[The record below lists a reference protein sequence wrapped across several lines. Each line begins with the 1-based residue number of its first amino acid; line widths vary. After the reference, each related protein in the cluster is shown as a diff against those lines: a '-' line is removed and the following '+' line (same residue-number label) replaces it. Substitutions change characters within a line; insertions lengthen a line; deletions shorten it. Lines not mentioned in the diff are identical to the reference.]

1 MPTVHPPLVY
11 YARRGDLIKIGTTT
25 QIKRRLTDQAFDELL
40 AVEPGSFDLEWQR
53 HVQFGGS
60 LANKR
65 RGQNEWFHPGET
77 LLAHIK
83 ELRAAHELPDLST
96 RDCPRLDPARQDL
109 LASLP
114 PLVMDVR
121 RGTVERFVSKIFID
135 EASGCIR
142 RPAGADDNGYGQ
154 FWFEG
159 TMHRSH
165 RVSHILFIGP
175 IPDGYDV
182 DHVKDRGCRFRD
194 CVRPSH
200 LEAVTKRENTMRTY
214 VPPADG
220 NGPGGNM
227 GARNANVTHCPEDHE
242 YTPENTYMVG
252 KNKDRRQCKICTK
265 AKAMERH
272 HRLKNDPAYQEQ
284 RRVNVQAFRKRRR
297 AAG

>member
-53 HVQFGGS
+53 HVQFGES

-65 RGQNEWFHPGET
+65 RGQNEWFHPGEA

-96 RDCPRLDPARQDL
+96 RDCPRLDDARQSL

-121 RGTVERFVSKIFID
+121 PGTVERLVSKIILD
-135 EASGCIR
+135 EASECMR
-142 RPAGADDNGYGQ
+142 RPAGADDSGYGQ

-194 CVRPSH
+194 CVNPAH
-200 LEAVTKRENTMRTY
+200 LEAVTKRENTLRS
-214 VPPADG
+214 D
-220 NGPGGNM
+220 NM
-227 GARNANVTHCPEDHE
+227 GGVHSRVTHCPADHE
-242 YTPENTYMVG
+242 YTDETTYWIKS
-252 KNKDRRQCKICTK
+252 KNGIYRRQCKICTK

-272 HRLKNDPAYQEQ
+272 RRLKNDPAYQEQ
-284 RRVNVQAFRKRRR
+284 RRVNVQAFRRRRR
-297 AAG
+297 ATD